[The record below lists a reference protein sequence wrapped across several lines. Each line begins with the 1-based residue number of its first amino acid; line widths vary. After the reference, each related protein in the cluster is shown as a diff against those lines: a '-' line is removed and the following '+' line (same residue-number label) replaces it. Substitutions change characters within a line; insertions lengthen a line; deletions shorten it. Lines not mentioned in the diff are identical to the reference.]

1 MHAHIIKIKKR
12 LKKNPLCL
20 TYEKRKR
27 NLWLRS
33 RSWLGSSHER
43 QPLFFAGTGVARP
56 NSLLKVSM
64 EMRGI
69 NEAITESYTLLFTSL
84 KIGT

>member
-1 MHAHIIKIKKR
+1 MKK
-12 LKKNPLCL
+12 
-20 TYEKRKR
+20 EKGICGLDQEVGLVPVMKD
-27 NLWLRS
+27 
-33 RSWLGSSHER
+33 SHF
-43 QPLFFAGTGVARP
+43 FFAGTGVARP

-84 KIGT
+84 KLGT